1 MGFQGI
7 RYVLGIPGNA
17 QLSQM
22 VPMLKD
28 HVFLW
33 FSSQSLTLNPVGL
46 LDLEFTC
53 WQVMLVIQVW
63 GDQYLKTK
71 QQLAGHGR
79 PVVDV

>member
-7 RYVLGIPGNA
+7 RDVLGIPGNA

-53 WQVMLVIQVW
+53 W
-63 GDQYLKTK
+63 
-71 QQLAGHGR
+71 
-79 PVVDV
+79 